1 MGLAAAVGLEP
12 SGMRIKVGGREGIG
26 EWAIKEGIGRLK
38 VQAPS
43 GPGLHQGQSRP
54 PVTSLETQASLHT
67 LCLAQS
73 QSSRVASSPVR
84 RAERAG
90 LACAGPRVWRT
101 WVRLPRSA
109 RRLTVGC
116 ASPVPLALAGAT
128 PAGGVCY

>member
-26 EWAIKEGIGRLK
+26 EWAIKEGKGRLK

-67 LCLAQS
+67 HILPTVRYLAQS
-73 QSSRVASSPVR
+73 QSS
-84 RAERAG
+84 
-90 LACAGPRVWRT
+90 
-101 WVRLPRSA
+101 
-109 RRLTVGC
+109 
-116 ASPVPLALAGAT
+116 
-128 PAGGVCY
+128 